1 MYYDFSEIRVPI
13 CSFVNGKNADS
24 VIEYW
29 YDSNSIDG
37 LIFENFHKLLR
48 GPRQTKDEITLKRS
62 KADKKNGKKGK
73 NSNKGD
79 LQSLNPSERNVE
91 GGNDDNIS
99 VHVEPNKRSDHDTC
113 SHVKLVVPW
122 RPHIH
127 HGGVR
132 ILVPLLRRRR
142 GGNKGIKQ
150 EQNPQK
156 PKPRS
161 VFKLLSIGHSLS
173 LLLFQALN
181 NQYKKNKKAP
191 NALFCLFGN
200 IYNLSL
206 CATVS

>member
-1 MYYDFSEIRVPI
+1 M
-13 CSFVNGKNADS
+13 
-24 VIEYW
+24 
-29 YDSNSIDG
+29 
-37 LIFENFHKLLR
+37 
-48 GPRQTKDEITLKRS
+48 
-62 KADKKNGKKGK
+62 
-73 NSNKGD
+73 
-79 LQSLNPSERNVE
+79 NPSERNVE

-132 ILVPLLRRRR
+132 ILLPLWLPLWLPLLRRRRR

-161 VFKLLSIGHSLS
+161 VFKLLSISHSLS

-181 NQYKKNKKAP
+181 NQYKKNKNAP